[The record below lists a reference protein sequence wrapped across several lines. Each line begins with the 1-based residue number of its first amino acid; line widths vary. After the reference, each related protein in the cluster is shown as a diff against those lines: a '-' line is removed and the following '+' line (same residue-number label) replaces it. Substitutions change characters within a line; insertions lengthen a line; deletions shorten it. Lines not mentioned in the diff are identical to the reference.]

1 MWVKCWSQLRGYLF
15 AAAPTSWK
23 SSVKFSFGPRRC
35 EVFWSQLRVPPELVH
50 MYITCSCMHPLSF
63 VFVFVIAYVYNM
75 FMHES
80 VNPKFSYPKNILFKI
95 SYLGDIKIRD

>member
-50 MYITCSCMHPLSF
+50 MYITCSCMSQLIPNCHIPE
-63 VFVFVIAYVYNM
+63 IAYSEYMPVLND
-75 FMHES
+75 FTLD
-80 VNPKFSYPKNILFKI
+80 V
-95 SYLGDIKIRD
+95 